1 MIPKHVLALLFAT
14 ALVVLAPG
22 VSAKSDSRAVVLVS
36 GVAATTPFTTPWSA
50 CTSGF
55 SAGNTWAYLRD
66 YLVARGYRV
75 FTAPASVG
83 GAKVVET
90 ADPYAGPFAG
100 CPKQLPAEMTINA
113 IGTVDRSAS
122 NVARFVKYL
131 HDRYGVTS
139 VDVIGHSLGGVI
151 GRAAIREVRL
161 NRLPVRVRS
170 YSTLSSPWDGVMLAD
185 PIDPAD
191 PLSACDGLQI
201 CEVFLEALLPLP
213 GIDMLVSNIDP
224 KNLPTWNQAQIGA
237 LDGIP
242 VTLVGGSYFT
252 KPGGIVSKWPN
263 DGAIQLRSSLATEA
277 PDAVI
282 PHRTCH
288 AFPLTHSIYVSRGIG
303 AADDTA
309 ITWNPA
315 VGAVLTAAIDRAGTA
330 LKGPN
335 RIGCPPKPPGV
346 VFGP

>member
-1 MIPKHVLALLFAT
+1 
-14 ALVVLAPG
+14 
-22 VSAKSDSRAVVLVS
+22 
-36 GVAATTPFTTPWSA
+36 
-50 CTSGF
+50 
-55 SAGNTWAYLRD
+55 
-66 YLVARGYRV
+66 
-75 FTAPASVG
+75 
-83 GAKVVET
+83 
-90 ADPYAGPFAG
+90 
-100 CPKQLPAEMTINA
+100 
-113 IGTVDRSAS
+113 
-122 NVARFVKYL
+122 
-131 HDRYGVTS
+131 
-139 VDVIGHSLGGVI
+139 
-151 GRAAIREVRL
+151 
-161 NRLPVRVRS
+161 
-170 YSTLSSPWDGVMLAD
+170 MLAD

-309 ITWNPA
+309 ITWNPT